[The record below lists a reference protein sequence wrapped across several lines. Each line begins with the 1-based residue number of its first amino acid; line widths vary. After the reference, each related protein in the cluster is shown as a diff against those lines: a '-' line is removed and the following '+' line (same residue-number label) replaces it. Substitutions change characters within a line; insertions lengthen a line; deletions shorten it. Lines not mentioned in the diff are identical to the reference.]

1 MDCSRIDDSN
11 KFWSVIETKM
21 GCIVPN
27 YVRNILRLRGFD
39 DAVSVSKITKDD
51 IEALKHFA
59 KNSMNDMIPSNAN
72 RLDYYFL
79 AVYEKNPEAFE
90 IAPGH
95 VKLLESIIDFI
106 KEKTVIHGHEY
117 FNFYSIEPTQPVK
130 VQGKGRAGKLNKTFR
145 TKKNFLLVKSAYKS
159 GSNLGSK
166 SFENDLN
173 EQQTQLGTNFI
184 LS

>member
-1 MDCSRIDDSN
+1 
-11 KFWSVIETKM
+11 M

-51 IEALKHFA
+51 IESLKHFA
-59 KNSMNDMIPSNAN
+59 KNSKSNAN

-79 AVYEKNPEAFE
+79 AVYEKKPEDFE

-106 KEKTVIHGHEY
+106 KEKTVNHCHEY

-145 TKKNFLLVKSAYKS
+145 TKKNFLLVNSACKS

-166 SFENDLN
+166 SFWYEFYFKLMSNTDSN
-173 EQQTQLGTNFI
+173 KYFT
-184 LS
+184 